1 MHKTAILASVL
12 WLALPWTP
20 AMADDD
26 YEEHARDHYRHYRFH
41 DQAEAIHER
50 AHEEGF
56 YSRGEHRA
64 FHRALRYQHHDFHDE
79 HPDTWHDHHDH

>member
-1 MHKTAILASVL
+1 MKRMALLSGVL
-12 WLALPWTP
+12 CLALSLTP

-26 YEEHARDHYRHYRFH
+26 YDEHAGDHHRHYRFH
-41 DQAEAIHER
+41 DRAAEVHDR

-64 FHRALRYQHHDFHDE
+64 FHRALRYMHRDFHGE
-79 HPDTWHDHHDH
+79 HPGTGYDHNH